1 MEQQGVE
8 GKMPYVYAKSMEKMS
23 QTVAM
28 DKLDS
33 YVWNM

>member
-1 MEQQGVE
+1 MRQELVN
-8 GKMPYVYAKSMEKMS
+8 YD

-33 YVWNM
+33 VEVVLEVIPEPEYA